1 MENKLMITVDKD
13 ELFDIMCDF
22 TDVEH
27 IMLNLIIVCNVL
39 AEHYNGT
46 EYNELYAFVS
56 LLNNQVDMIQK
67 EFRRVINRVDEFLLS
82 HKTR

>member
-1 MENKLMITVDKD
+1 MENRDMIIVDKD

-27 IMLNLIIVCNVL
+27 TMLNLIIVCNVL

-56 LLNNQVDMIQK
+56 LLTNQVDMIRK
-67 EFRRVINRVDEFLLS
+67 EFRSVINWTDEFLLK
-82 HKTR
+82 H

>member
-1 MENKLMITVDKD
+1 MENLITVDKD

-27 IMLNLIIVCNVL
+27 TMLNLIIVCEVL

-56 LLNNQVDMIQK
+56 LLTNQVDMIQK
-67 EFRRVINRVDEFLLS
+67 GFRQVINRIDEFLINN
-82 HKTR
+82 

>member
-1 MENKLMITVDKD
+1 MEENRLMITVDED

-56 LLNNQVDMIQK
+56 LLSNQIDMIQK
-67 EFRRVINRVDEFLLS
+67 DFRRVINRVDEFLLT
-82 HKTR
+82 HK

>member
-1 MENKLMITVDKD
+1 MENMITVDKE

-27 IMLNLIIVCNVL
+27 TMLNLIIVCEVL

-56 LLNNQVDMIQK
+56 LLTYQLDMIQK
-67 EFRRVINRVDEFLLS
+67 EFRKVINKVDEFLLT
-82 HKTR
+82 HK

>member
-1 MENKLMITVDKD
+1 MENMITVDKD

-46 EYNELYAFVS
+46 EFNELYAFVS
-56 LLNNQVDMIQK
+56 LLTNQVDMIQK
-67 EFRRVINRVDEFLLS
+67 EFRRVINRVDEFLLT
-82 HKTR
+82 HK

>member
-1 MENKLMITVDKD
+1 MENMITVDKE

-56 LLNNQVDMIQK
+56 LLTNQVDMTQK
-67 EFRRVINRVDEFLLS
+67 EFRKVINRVDEFLLT
-82 HKTR
+82 HK

>member
-56 LLNNQVDMIQK
+56 LLTNQVDMIQK
-67 EFRRVINRVDEFLLS
+67 EFRKVINRVDEFLLT
-82 HKTR
+82 HK

>member
-1 MENKLMITVDKD
+1 MENMITVDK
-13 ELFDIMCDF
+13 EEIFDIMCDF

-27 IMLNLIIVCNVL
+27 TMLNLIIVCNVL

-56 LLNNQVDMIQK
+56 LLTYQLDMIQK
-67 EFRRVINRVDEFLLS
+67 EFRKVINKTDEFLL
-82 HKTR
+82 KQK

>member
-1 MENKLMITVDKD
+1 MGNMITVDK
-13 ELFDIMCDF
+13 EEIFDIMCDF

-27 IMLNLIIVCNVL
+27 TMLNLIIVCNVL

-56 LLNNQVDMIQK
+56 LLTNQVDMIQK
-67 EFRRVINRVDEFLLS
+67 ELRRVINRVDEFLLTQ
-82 HKTR
+82 K

>member
-27 IMLNLIIVCNVL
+27 TMLNLIIVCNVL

-56 LLNNQVDMIQK
+56 LLTNQVDMIQK
-67 EFRRVINRVDEFLLS
+67 ELRRVINRVDEFLLT
-82 HKTR
+82 HK

>member
-39 AEHYNGT
+39 TEHYNGT

-56 LLNNQVDMIQK
+56 LLTNQVDMIQK
-67 EFRRVINRVDEFLLS
+67 DFRRVINRVDEFLLT
-82 HKTR
+82 HK

>member
-1 MENKLMITVDKD
+1 MENKVMITVDDD

-46 EYNELYAFVS
+46 QYNELYAFVS
-56 LLNNQVDMIQK
+56 LLTNQLDMIQK
-67 EFRRVINRVDEFLLS
+67 EFRRVINRVDEFLL
-82 HKTR
+82 KN

>member
-1 MENKLMITVDKD
+1 MENMITVDKE

-27 IMLNLIIVCNVL
+27 TMLNLIIVCKIL

-56 LLNNQVDMIQK
+56 LLTNQVDMIQK
-67 EFRRVINRVDEFLLS
+67 EFRKVINRVDEFLLT
-82 HKTR
+82 HK

>member
-1 MENKLMITVDKD
+1 MENLITVDKD

-56 LLNNQVDMIQK
+56 LLTNQVDMIQK
-67 EFRRVINRVDEFLLS
+67 ELRRVINRVDEFLLT
-82 HKTR
+82 HK

>member
-1 MENKLMITVDKD
+1 MENMITVDKE

-27 IMLNLIIVCNVL
+27 TMLNLIIVCNVL

-56 LLNNQVDMIQK
+56 LLANHLDMIQK
-67 EFRRVINRVDEFLLS
+67 EFRRVINRTDEFLL
-82 HKTR
+82 KNKALL

>member
-1 MENKLMITVDKD
+1 MENMVTVDRE

-27 IMLNLIIVCNVL
+27 TMLNLIIVCNVL

-56 LLNNQVDMIQK
+56 LLTNQVDMIQK
-67 EFRRVINRVDEFLLS
+67 ELRRGINRVDEFLLT
-82 HKTR
+82 HK

>member
-1 MENKLMITVDKD
+1 MITVDAD

-27 IMLNLIIVCNVL
+27 TMLNLIIVCNVL

-56 LLNNQVDMIQK
+56 LLTNQVDMIQK
-67 EFRRVINRVDEFLLS
+67 ELRRVINRVDEFLLT
-82 HKTR
+82 HK

>member
-1 MENKLMITVDKD
+1 MKNKLMITVDKD

-56 LLNNQVDMIQK
+56 LLTNQVDMIRK
-67 EFRRVINRVDEFLLS
+67 EFRRVINRTDEFLLK
-82 HKTR
+82 H

>member
-1 MENKLMITVDKD
+1 MENMITVDK
-13 ELFDIMCDF
+13 EEIFDIMCDF

-27 IMLNLIIVCNVL
+27 TMLNLIIVCNVL

-56 LLNNQVDMIQK
+56 LLTNQVDMIQK
-67 EFRRVINRVDEFLLS
+67 ELRRVINRVDEFLLT
-82 HKTR
+82 HK

>member
-1 MENKLMITVDKD
+1 MENLITVDKD

-27 IMLNLIIVCNVL
+27 TMLNLIIVCNVL

-56 LLNNQVDMIQK
+56 LLTNQVDMIQK
-67 EFRRVINRVDEFLLS
+67 ELRRVINRVDEFLLT
-82 HKTR
+82 HK

>member
-39 AEHYNGT
+39 TEHYNGT

-56 LLNNQVDMIQK
+56 LLTNQVDMIRK
-67 EFRRVINRVDEFLLS
+67 EFRRVINRTDEFLLK
-82 HKTR
+82 H

>member
-1 MENKLMITVDKD
+1 MENTNKITVDAD
-13 ELFDIMCDF
+13 EIFDIMCDF

-27 IMLNLIIVCNVL
+27 TMLNLIIVCNVL

-56 LLNNQVDMIQK
+56 LLTNQVDMIQK
-67 EFRRVINRVDEFLLS
+67 EFRRVINRVDEFLLT
-82 HKTR
+82 HK

>member
-1 MENKLMITVDKD
+1 MENRLMMTVDED

-56 LLNNQVDMIQK
+56 LLTYQLDMIQK
-67 EFRRVINRVDEFLLS
+67 EFRKVINKTDEFLLN
-82 HKTR
+82 HK

>member
-46 EYNELYAFVS
+46 QYNELYAFVS
-56 LLNNQVDMIQK
+56 LLTNQLDMIQK
-67 EFRRVINRVDEFLLS
+67 EFRRVINRVDEFLL
-82 HKTR
+82 KN

>member
-1 MENKLMITVDKD
+1 MGNMITVDK
-13 ELFDIMCDF
+13 EEIFDIMCDF

-27 IMLNLIIVCNVL
+27 TMLNLIIVCNVL

-56 LLNNQVDMIQK
+56 LLTNQVDMIQK
-67 EFRRVINRVDEFLLS
+67 EFRRVINRVDEFLLT
-82 HKTR
+82 HK

>member
-56 LLNNQVDMIQK
+56 LLTNQVDMIQK
-67 EFRRVINRVDEFLLS
+67 GFRQVINRIDEFLINN
-82 HKTR
+82 

>member
-1 MENKLMITVDKD
+1 MSNNNRAIIDKD

-22 TDVEH
+22 MDVEH

-56 LLNNQVDMIQK
+56 LLTSQVDMIRK
-67 EFRRVINRVDEFLLS
+67 DFRRVINRVDEFLL
-82 HKTR
+82 KNKA

>member
-1 MENKLMITVDKD
+1 MENRDMIIVDKD

-27 IMLNLIIVCNVL
+27 TMLNLIIVCNVL

-56 LLNNQVDMIQK
+56 LLTNQVDMIRK
-67 EFRRVINRVDEFLLS
+67 EFRRVINRTDEFLLK
-82 HKTR
+82 H

>member
-56 LLNNQVDMIQK
+56 LLANQVDMIQK
-67 EFRRVINRVDEFLLS
+67 DFRRVINRVDEFLLT
-82 HKTR
+82 HK

>member
-1 MENKLMITVDKD
+1 MENMITVDK
-13 ELFDIMCDF
+13 EEIFDIMCDF

-27 IMLNLIIVCNVL
+27 TMLNLIIVCNVL

-56 LLNNQVDMIQK
+56 LLTNQVDMIQK
-67 EFRRVINRVDEFLLS
+67 ELRRVIYRVDEFLLT
-82 HKTR
+82 HK

>member
-1 MENKLMITVDKD
+1 MENLITVDKD

-27 IMLNLIIVCNVL
+27 TMLNLIIVCNVL

-56 LLNNQVDMIQK
+56 LLTNQVDMIQK
-67 EFRRVINRVDEFLLS
+67 EFRRVINRVDEFLLT
-82 HKTR
+82 HK

>member
-1 MENKLMITVDKD
+1 MENTNMITVDKE

-27 IMLNLIIVCNVL
+27 TMLNLIIVCNVL

-56 LLNNQVDMIQK
+56 LLTNQVDMIQK
-67 EFRRVINRVDEFLLS
+67 EFRRVINRVDEFLLT
-82 HKTR
+82 HK

>member
-1 MENKLMITVDKD
+1 MENMITVDKE

-67 EFRRVINRVDEFLLS
+67 EFRRVINRVDEFLLT
-82 HKTR
+82 HK

>member
-1 MENKLMITVDKD
+1 MENLITVDKD

-27 IMLNLIIVCNVL
+27 MMLNLIIVCNVL

-46 EYNELYAFVS
+46 EYNELYAFMS
-56 LLNNQVDMIQK
+56 LLTYQVDMIQK
-67 EFRRVINRVDEFLLS
+67 EFRRVINRMDEFLLNN
-82 HKTR
+82 K

>member
-46 EYNELYAFVS
+46 QYNELYAFVS
-56 LLNNQVDMIQK
+56 LLTNQLDMIQK
-67 EFRRVINRVDEFLLS
+67 EFRRVINSVDGFLLNN
-82 HKTR
+82 K

>member
-1 MENKLMITVDKD
+1 MEDATMITVNKD
-13 ELFDIMCDF
+13 ELFDIMCDY

-27 IMLNLIIVCNVL
+27 IILNLIIVCEVL

-56 LLNNQVDMIQK
+56 LLTNQVDMIRK
-67 EFRRVINRVDEFLLS
+67 EFRRVINRTDEFLLK
-82 HKTR
+82 H